1 MAGSFA
7 VNSVPY
13 DNAALEL
20 TLDDLV
26 IVGRRGLSFEH
37 GFEVE
42 KLFGATRE
50 AIARTPGVHNVE
62 DVEVTMYQS
71 DYFSLIAK
79 FGNGYMSE
87 DKKFSGMLTYSY
99 TNEQIHT
106 VEFIGMRIITDAH
119 DIQQGPEGIEV
130 TVTCSVMRLKIDG
143 FDPVNT
149 ASV

>member
-26 IVGRRGLSFEH
+26 IVGRRGISFEH

-62 DVEVTMYQS
+62 DVEITMYQS
-71 DYFSLIAK
+71 DYFSLVAK
-79 FGNGYMSE
+79 MGNGYMSE
-87 DKKFSGMLTYSY
+87 EKTFSGMLTYNY
-99 TNEQIHT
+99 PGEKIHT
-106 VEFIGMRIITDAH
+106 VEFVGMRIITDAH
-119 DIQQGPEGIEV
+119 DIQQGPEGVEV
-130 TVTCSVMRLKIDG
+130 SVTCSVMRLKIDG
-143 FDPVNT
+143 FDPVNVS
-149 ASV
+149 AA